1 MHRLLPFVFAV
12 ALAGCIDQEAQT
24 QACADAILEID
35 LKKAEAVCDP
45 LPHDAQDKAAKIA
58 TEKSGVVIF
67 LPPYEAKQA
76 RAGY

>member
-1 MHRLLPFVFAV
+1 M
-12 ALAGCIDQEAQT
+12 
-24 QACADAILEID
+24 
-35 LKKAEAVCDP
+35 KKAEALCDP